1 MKNNASSIE
10 YAIYGDKGPLIVI
23 ENGLGNSIYL
33 WYKVVEALKNEV
45 RILLYHRKGYGNSE
59 DYKSERT
66 VANISSELDELL
78 DHIGIDEKFVL
89 LGFSFGGMVAQYYA
103 LNNPERLK
111 GLILLDSTSKDYEK
125 LIDDRTPKFNSL
137 FSVKALTDSWMSTYR
152 LNSEEFSKSIGE
164 SENKDELLP
173 DDLHEKM
180 MSFMKNQR
188 LYKTVSDEMLCYKKS
203 SKEIESKY
211 KQLNIEL
218 IVLSRE
224 PEKSIENFVNYD
236 LPEKEAI
243 VFEEISSELQRC
255 LLSFSCKS
263 KQIIAKGSDHCIMDE
278 KPTYVIDVIREMVG
292 KSTC

>member
-10 YAIYGDKGPLIVI
+10 YEIYGNKGPLIVI
-23 ENGLGNSIYL
+23 ENGLGNSIYF

-66 VANISSELDELL
+66 VSNISSELNELL
-78 DHIGIDEKFVL
+78 DHIGINEKFVL

-125 LIDDRTPKFNSL
+125 LIDDRTPKLNSM

-152 LNSEEFSKSIGE
+152 LNSEEFSETIGE
-164 SENKDELLP
+164 PENKDELLP
-173 DDLHEKM
+173 DDVHEKM

-188 LYKTVSDEMLCYKKS
+188 LYKAISDEMLCYKKS

-218 IVLSRE
+218 IVLSRD
-224 PEKSIENFVNYD
+224 PEKSIKNFVNYG

-243 VFEEISSELQRC
+243 VFEQISSELQRD

-278 KPTYVIDVIREMVG
+278 KPTYVIDIIREMV
-292 KSTC
+292 

>member
-1 MKNNASSIE
+1 MKNNVSSIE
-10 YAIYGDKGPLIVI
+10 YEIYGDKGPLIVI

-33 WYKVVEALKNEV
+33 WYKVVESLKNEV

-66 VANISSELDELL
+66 VANISNELNELL
-78 DHIGIDEKFVL
+78 DNIGIDEEFIL
-89 LGFSFGGMVAQYYA
+89 LGFSFGGMIAQYYA
-103 LNNPERLK
+103 MNNQERLN

-125 LIDDRTPKFNSL
+125 LIEDRTPTLNSM
-137 FSVKALTDSWMSTYR
+137 FSVKALTDNWMSTYR
-152 LNSEEFSKSIGE
+152 LSPEEFSKSMGE
-164 SENKDELLP
+164 RENKDEHLP

-188 LYKTVSDEMLCYKKS
+188 LYKTISDEMLCYKKS
-203 SKEIESKY
+203 SKGIEAKY

-218 IVLSRE
+218 IVLSRD
-224 PEKSIENFVNYD
+224 PEESIKNYVNYE

-243 VFEEISSELQRC
+243 VFEEISSALQRD
-255 LLSFSCKS
+255 LLSLSCKS

-278 KPTYVIDVIREMVG
+278 KPTYVIDSIREMVR
-292 KSTC
+292 KSKS